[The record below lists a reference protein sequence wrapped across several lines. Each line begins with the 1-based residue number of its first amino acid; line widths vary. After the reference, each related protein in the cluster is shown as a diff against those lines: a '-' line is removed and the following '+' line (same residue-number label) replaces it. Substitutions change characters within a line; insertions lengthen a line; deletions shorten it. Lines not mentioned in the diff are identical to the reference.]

1 MIFFVAMPMV
11 IGLMNLVVPLQ
22 IGARD
27 VAFPF
32 LNNLSFWLFAVSAIL
47 VNISLV
53 VGEFA
58 KTGWLAYAPLSGIEF
73 SPGVGVDYWILA
85 LQISGIGTTLTGID
99 VLLGNITGGTL
110 LTLDAQF
117 TTDITDTTATVDGF
131 LPDCP
136 VIISGLFAF
145 NKSSAASSIAL
156 GSAAGVIAEPCRAAG
171 GSFTSVMRSISTSL
185 GSVR

>member
-32 LNNLSFWLFAVSAIL
+32 MNNLSFWLFAAGVIL

-58 KTGWLAYAPLSGIEF
+58 QTGWLAYAPLSGIDY
-73 SPGVGVDYWILA
+73 SPGVGW
-85 LQISGIGTTLTGID
+85 
-99 VLLGNITGGTL
+99 ITGYGRCRYR
-110 LTLDAQF
+110 
-117 TTDITDTTATVDGF
+117 V
-131 LPDCP
+131 
-136 VIISGLFAF
+136 
-145 NKSSAASSIAL
+145 SA
-156 GSAAGVIAEPCRAAG
+156 R
-171 GSFTSVMRSISTSL
+171 R
-185 GSVR
+185 